1 MTKRANFRIT
11 REDGRS
17 NAQVI
22 IDLVEGAEPGT
33 VYTYDELGEALGA
46 GTARVYGRSDVC
58 GAVLQANDRLL
69 REQCRSLH
77 NVRGVGYR
85 LAPAVD
91 HRRLALVR
99 KSRADT
105 QLKKGVLMLSNVKWD
120 EMDPASRAAHEATLM
135 MVSAVYA
142 QTQSLER
149 RQSATESAIR
159 KLLGQS

>member
-1 MTKRANFRIT
+1 MAKTDTFKIT

-33 VYTYDELGEALGA
+33 LYRYDELGEALSA
-46 GTARVYGRSDVC
+46 GTSRVYGRSDIC
-58 GAVLQANDRLL
+58 GAVGQANDRLL

-85 LAPAVD
+85 LALAVD

-120 EMDPASRAAHEATLM
+120 EMDPASRAAHEATLI
-135 MVSAVYA
+135 MVSAVYE
-142 QTQSLER
+142 QTRSLER
-149 RQSATESAIR
+149 RQSATESVIQ
-159 KLLGQS
+159 KLLGQN